1 MHIVVVG
8 AGFGGFRVMAGLAK
22 DKSQQVTIID
32 RHDYNFFPPLIY
44 QVAAGFLSP
53 SDISYPLRKYIVN
66 HDNVSYRRGI
76 LKSVDTEK
84 NQVVLDNGIVSYDR
98 LVIATGAEPNFF
110 GNANIEKYAFPM
122 KRLNDAITI
131 RNRLLNQFNHA
142 ATLPEHERR
151 PYLSIVVA
159 GGGPSGVE
167 LAGVLAEIRND
178 IFAREYPEFKRTAGR
193 VELITAD
200 PELLMPMSEKSQQ
213 YAKEQLE
220 GYGVKLTFSDPVK
233 DYDGTTVTLFSG
245 RTIDV
250 KTLIW
255 TAGVQCVRTDGF
267 NDDDFSERGNR
278 FMVDEHLKLK
288 NYDNIYALGDIAL
301 CLSDPKY
308 PKGHP
313 QLGQVAMS
321 QGKYLGK
328 NLHNGKATKPY
339 AYKHRGDMAMVG
351 RLRAVADI
359 DKVSFNGFT
368 AWITWVWIHIIALS
382 TAKNRIAT
390 TYNWMIAFF
399 TRNQSMRM
407 EIGIK
412 SAEDKSEFGFA
423 YQDSLDELENLN
435 ADMNKIEL
443 KEKV

>member
-1 MHIVVVG
+1 MHTVVVG

-22 DKSQQVTIID
+22 DKSQKVTIID

-66 HDNVSYRRGI
+66 HDNVSYRQGI
-76 LKSVDTEK
+76 LQAVDTQN
-84 NQVVLDNGIVSYDR
+84 NQVILDNGTVSYDQ

-122 KRLNDAITI
+122 KRLSDALTI
-131 RNRLLNQFNHA
+131 RNRLLSQFNHA
-142 ATLPEHERR
+142 ATLPERERK
-151 PYLSIVVA
+151 PYLNIVVA

-220 GYGVKLTFSDPVK
+220 AYGVKLTFSDPVK
-233 DYDGTTVTLFSG
+233 DYDGTIVTLFSG
-245 RTIDV
+245 RTIEV

-255 TAGVQCVRTDGF
+255 TAGVQCVRTNGF

-278 FMVDEHLKLK
+278 FLVDNHLKLN

-301 CLSDPKY
+301 CLSDEKY
-308 PKGHP
+308 PRGHP

-351 RLRAVADI
+351 RLKAVADI
-359 DKVSFNGFT
+359 NSISFDGFT
-368 AWITWVWIHIIALS
+368 AWVTWVWIHIIALS

-407 EIGIK
+407 EIGTASVEQK
-412 SAEDKSEFGFA
+412 KAQA
-423 YQDSLDELENLN
+423 LADETSIRN
-435 ADMNKIEL
+435 IH
-443 KEKV
+443 KVDLQERV